1 MEDAN
6 SYEID
11 SPIKTKEIKEQAP
24 HSWGFLFVVWWVDLG
39 VNRYLSILLYLG
51 LAWGQEQTVHD
62 GPYIFIEK
70 NELIEKKIINNKV
83 ISKTLEASS
92 YDTIYY
98 SEKSTF
104 HKIRKIAALS
114 DIHGQFDLLI
124 KLLQNNNIIDKSL
137 NWSFEEG
144 HLVIVGDIFDR
155 GDKVNEILWFIYEL
169 EAQAKSKGGWVHYL
183 LGNHEYM
190 VLYNDLRY
198 VHEKYNVS
206 SKLLN
211 LEYDELYGDNTILG
225 RWLRSKAT
233 IVKINDIIFTHGGIS
248 EDFITYENFNI
259 EKINN
264 KMRQSIPR
272 LKELRTLKRARQSN
286 NFYDMYFG
294 KKSLIWYRGY
304 FEEDLT
310 DTDILKILKLV
321 DANHIVVG
329 HTSNE
334 KVVQLYNNKIIGVDS
349 SIKKGEYGELFLIK
363 NKRFFRATLY
373 GKLIELKS

>member
-1 MEDAN
+1 MKKHLL
-6 SYEID
+6 I
-11 SPIKTKEIKEQAP
+11 
-24 HSWGFLFVVWWVDLG
+24 
-39 VNRYLSILLYLG
+39 ILLVG
-51 LAWGQEQTVHD
+51 VGFGQEKAVSD
-62 GPYIFIEK
+62 VPYIFIEK
-70 NELIEKKIINNKV
+70 NELIEKIIINNKV
-83 ISKTLEASS
+83 ISKSLQTSS
-92 YDTIYY
+92 YDTIYH
-98 SEKSTF
+98 SGKSIF
-104 HKIRKIAALS
+104 NKIRKIAALS
-114 DIHGQFDLLI
+114 DIHGQYDLLI
-124 KLLQNNNIIDKSL
+124 RLLQNNKIIDKSL
-137 NWSFEEG
+137 NWSFGEG

-155 GDKVNEILWFIYEL
+155 GDKINEILWFIYEL
-169 EAQAKSKGGWVHYL
+169 EVQAKSKGGRVHYL

-211 LEYDELYGDNTILG
+211 LEYDQLYGDNTILG

-233 IVKINDIIFTHGGIS
+233 IVKINDNIFTHGGIS
-248 EDFITYENFNI
+248 EDFIAYENFNI

-272 LKELRTLKRARQSN
+272 LKELRKLRRKEQSN

-304 FEEDLT
+304 FDEDLT

-321 DANHIVVG
+321 DADRIVVG

-334 KVVQLYNNKIIGVDS
+334 RVVQLYNNKIIGVDS
-349 SIKKGEYGELFLIK
+349 SIKKGEYGELLVIK
-363 NKRFFRATLY
+363 NKKFFRATLY

>member
-1 MEDAN
+1 M
-6 SYEID
+6 
-11 SPIKTKEIKEQAP
+11 TR
-24 HSWGFLFVVWWVDLG
+24 HLRLLLF
-39 VNRYLSILLYLG
+39 IT
-51 LAWGQEQTVHD
+51 LAWGQEQTFSD
-62 GPYIFIEK
+62 GPYIFIKE
-70 NELIEKKIINNKV
+70 NELIEKRIIGNKV
-83 ISKTLEASS
+83 ISKTLEVSS
-92 YDTIYY
+92 YDTTYY

-104 HKIRKIAALS
+104 HKVSEIAALS

-124 KLLQNNNIIDKSL
+124 RLLQNNKIIDKSL

-169 EAQAKSKGGWVHYL
+169 EAQAKSKGGRVHYL

-198 VHEKYNVS
+198 IHEKYNRS

-211 LEYDELYGDNTILG
+211 LKYDELYSDNTILG

-233 IVKINDIIFTHGGIS
+233 IVRINDIIFTHAGIS
-248 EDFITYENFNI
+248 EDFIAYENFNI
-259 EKINN
+259 EEIND
-264 KMRQSIPR
+264 KMRKSIPK
-272 LKELRTLKRARQSN
+272 LKELRRLRRTGESN

-294 KKSLIWYRGY
+294 KNSLIWYRGY
-304 FEEDLT
+304 FEEELT

-321 DANHIVVG
+321 DADHIVVG

-334 KVVQLYNNKIIGVDS
+334 KIIQLYNNKIIGVDS
-349 SIKKGEYGELFLIK
+349 SIKKGKYGELVLIK
-363 NKRFFRATLY
+363 NKQFFRAKLN
-373 GKLIELKS
+373 GELIELK